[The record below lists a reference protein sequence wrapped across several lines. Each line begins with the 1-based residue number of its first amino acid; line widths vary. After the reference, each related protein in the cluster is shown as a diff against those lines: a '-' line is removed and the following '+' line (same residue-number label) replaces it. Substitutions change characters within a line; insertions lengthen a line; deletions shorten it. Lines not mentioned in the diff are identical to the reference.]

1 MKNSTSLLLQ
11 NLIFFISFG
20 LDHEAGGSNFNF
32 SLFCKFFF
40 LVINEKILSIFCSSW
55 TWILLLLFW
64 FQLFSLIFNK
74 ISKKTIPIDENR
86 FSKNWILIYLKH
98 FKPFELWEI
107 MFPLHYKS
115 RWRRRF
121 IIEWTLYVGNVPT
134 ATFIKAT
141 FSLSFPLI
149 FQ

>member
-74 ISKKTIPIDENR
+74 ISEKTIPIDDNR

-115 RWRRRF
+115 RWAPQVHNWMNS
-121 IIEWTLYVGNVPT
+121 ICGKCPNGYVYKSY
-134 ATFIKAT
+134 F
-141 FSLSFPLI
+141 
-149 FQ
+149 